1 MNSSVTN
8 GGFTPLHFAA
18 SRGQLSC
25 MKALVAAGGD
35 VHGGDRAGECPLHVA
50 VRCDSIDTVEW
61 LLAQVL
67 CVHFIC
73 ITHQH
78 LSVYVRVAHCAGAYQ
93 CIRQRSSEK
102 QTRSCSA
109 H

>member
-1 MNSSVTN
+1 
-8 GGFTPLHFAA
+8 
-18 SRGQLSC
+18 

-67 CVHFIC
+67 CVHFIF
-73 ITHQH
+73 IGHQG
-78 LSVYVRVAHCAGAYQ
+78 LSVYVRAAHRAGAYL
-93 CIRQRSSEK
+93 CIRKKKKS
-102 QTRSCSA
+102 
-109 H
+109 